1 MAHTSALLPPRAHA
15 LSALRRGDAFR
26 EAHGGTSIG
35 AFVSTMVNSMR
46 TLKGKPS
53 PAFYDGLLHIGSG
66 PLDLAT
72 RGASVDADVLLP
84 AECFVACNTF
94 FVREDARDQFEQ
106 RWASRESKLNEC
118 DGFVS
123 FTMLRRDGKAKDEHN
138 YMSCTIWRDRAAF
151 DAWRKSQQFAQ
162 AHGGSSQPAQRPDKA
177 MGGGPPMFERPPR
190 PILYEGVLRISSA
203 EGT

>member
-1 MAHTSALLPPRAHA
+1 MAEGRTCPVAHTSALLPSRAHALSAHA

-66 PLDLAT
+66 PIDLAT

-94 FVREDARDQFEQ
+94 FVREDAR
-106 RWASRESKLNEC
+106 
-118 DGFVS
+118 
-123 FTMLRRDGKAKDEHN
+123 AKPSGD
-138 YMSCTIWRDRAAF
+138 YMF
-151 DAWRKSQQFAQ
+151 
-162 AHGGSSQPAQRPDKA
+162 
-177 MGGGPPMFERPPR
+177 
-190 PILYEGVLRISSA
+190 
-203 EGT
+203 